1 MGVFLSIRQHV
12 DDGVTDRA
20 GPRDRSGVIAVCPH
34 GAAASENAIHGAGN
48 ADREP
53 AEPTGK
59 ARPVLGLNQQMQVI
73 ILGREFDNP
82 ESLVRGLGKGA
93 ADSGKDA
100 GGPEAADG
108 GRGAQRNMDGMRGLV
123 GRARTVR
130 DAGPLSW
137 CALAAGAGPAT
148 APRGRYGE
156 AELRG
161 ASSHR
166 GS

>member
-20 GPRDRSGVIAVCPH
+20 GRRDRSGVIAVCPH
-34 GAAASENAIHGAGN
+34 GAAASANAIHGAGN

-73 ILGREFDNP
+73 ILRREFDNP